1 MREHDLIATTID
13 QYENYVNPAIAKL
26 FRFMGLATIENHAKG
41 MYIFDAHNK
50 GYLDCLGGYGVFN
63 LGHCNEEVIEA
74 VKEQLDFM
82 PLSGKIFLNAQLAK
96 LSALLAEIMP
106 GDIQYSFIVNSGAE
120 AIEGALKLARI
131 HTGRNKIIST
141 NNSFHGK
148 TLGAL
153 SATGRALFRDPFK
166 PLLADFIHI
175 DFDDIAAA
183 EKAID
188 EKTAAIIVEPIQGEG
203 GMIVPTP
210 GYMLGLRRLCDQSGS
225 LLICDEVQTGLGR
238 TGKLFA
244 VDHEGVVP
252 DIMVTAK
259 ALGGGVMPIGAFSAS
274 KRVWDKYIENPFL
287 HTSTFGGN
295 PLACTAAIAT
305 VKILKREYDSFNVAD
320 KGTYFLRKLL
330 EIKTQYP
337 KVIKSVRGKGLMIG
351 LELEKEGLGGFFMA
365 EMIKKGILVA
375 YTLNN
380 PKVIRLEP
388 PLIITN
394 EQIDQ
399 VIVALREIAD
409 AANCIAAEF

>member
-166 PLLADFIHI
+166 PLLADFIQ
-175 DFDDIAAA
+175 D
-183 EKAID
+183 
-188 EKTAAIIVEPIQGEG
+188 
-203 GMIVPTP
+203 
-210 GYMLGLRRLCDQSGS
+210 R
-225 LLICDEVQTGLGR
+225 
-238 TGKLFA
+238 
-244 VDHEGVVP
+244 
-252 DIMVTAK
+252 
-259 ALGGGVMPIGAFSAS
+259 
-274 KRVWDKYIENPFL
+274 
-287 HTSTFGGN
+287 
-295 PLACTAAIAT
+295 
-305 VKILKREYDSFNVAD
+305 
-320 KGTYFLRKLL
+320 
-330 EIKTQYP
+330 
-337 KVIKSVRGKGLMIG
+337 KSV
-351 LELEKEGLGGFFMA
+351 
-365 EMIKKGILVA
+365 V
-375 YTLNN
+375 
-380 PKVIRLEP
+380 
-388 PLIITN
+388 
-394 EQIDQ
+394 
-399 VIVALREIAD
+399 
-409 AANCIAAEF
+409 